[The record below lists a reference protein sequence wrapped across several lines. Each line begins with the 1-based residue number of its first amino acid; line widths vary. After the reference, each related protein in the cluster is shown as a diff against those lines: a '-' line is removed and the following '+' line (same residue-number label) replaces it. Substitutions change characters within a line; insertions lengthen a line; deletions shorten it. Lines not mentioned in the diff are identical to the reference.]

1 MGRRSSIKA
10 APDPIRSEIE
20 RMLRADKFSL
30 DEMLDML
37 RAQFPEDADKIP
49 SRSSLGR
56 YRQTMDGM
64 FQRMREIDSASRA
77 MVSEFGEN
85 PDDRGGALLTQA
97 VTSLA
102 THVALRANEE
112 PDEVSIGQIK
122 DLARAARNVMD
133 ARRVGLKERQEIEAA
148 ARDKLKREQ
157 QAKLGDM
164 AKSGSISQDT
174 LDRIRRE
181 VYGIGA

>member
-1 MGRRSSIKA
+1 MGRRSKVKD

-30 DEMLDML
+30 DEMRDLL
-37 RAQFPEDADKIP
+37 IRQFPDLADKIP
-49 SRSSLGR
+49 TRSSLGR
-56 YRQTMDGM
+56 YRQSMGQM
-64 FQRMREIDSASRA
+64 LGRMRDIDSAARVVVA
-77 MVSEFGEN
+77 ELGEN
-85 PDDRGGALLTQA
+85 PDERAGALLTQTITA
-97 VTSLA
+97 LA
-102 THVALRANEE
+102 THAALKAGENE
-112 PDEVSIGQIK
+112 DGASIGEVK
-122 DLARAARNVMD
+122 DLARAAKNVMD

-164 AKSGSISQDT
+164 AKHGTISQDT

-181 VYGIGA
+181 VYGIGV